1 MQNKRVSKKERFRNQ
16 NVIIFSPSISETTQS
31 LMTNPAITIKNLRK
45 SYGSKQVLRGIDL
58 EVYPGQVLGYIG
70 PNGAGKST
78 TVKIL
83 CGLISDYEGVVTV
96 YGVNVKENPVEAKKH
111 IGYVPE
117 LAELYD
123 VLTPSEFLHFM
134 GDLYGLEK
142 NVCEDRIVKMMS
154 AFGLEPNIHQRM
166 DTFSKGMK
174 QKVLLA
180 SGIIHN
186 PDIIILD
193 EPLSGLDANSV
204 IIVKDLISKL
214 ARDGKTIFYCSHM
227 MDVVEK
233 VSDRIIL
240 IDNGSIVADGSF
252 AELREQQGN
261 QSLEQIFAGLTAKE
275 SLGKAADDLLSAF
288 DN

>member
-1 MQNKRVSKKERFRNQ
+1 MNPVISIRNLQ
-16 NVIIFSPSISETTQS
+16 
-31 LMTNPAITIKNLRK
+31 KN
-45 SYGSKQVLRGIDL
+45 YGSKQVLKGISLD
-58 EVYPGQVLGYIG
+58 VYPGQVLGYIG

-83 CGLISDYEGVVTV
+83 CGLLPDYEGEVTIK
-96 YGVNVKENPVEAKKH
+96 GVNLKQQPLQVKQW

-123 VLTPSEFLHFM
+123 VLTPVEFLEFT
-134 GDLYGLEK
+134 GSLYGLEAA
-142 NVCEDRIVKMMS
+142 VCRERIDRMLS
-154 AFGLEPNIHQRM
+154 AFGLTGQMNQRM
-166 DTFSKGMK
+166 DSFSKGMR

-180 SGIIHN
+180 SGLLHN

-204 IIVKDLISKL
+204 IIVKELISKL
-214 ARDGKTIFYCSHM
+214 AKEGKTIFYCSHM

-240 IDNGSIVADGSF
+240 IDEGRVIADGSF
-252 AELREQQGN
+252 EELKQQQGN
-261 QSLEQIFAGLTAKE
+261 KSLEQIFAGLTAHD
-275 SLGKAADDLLSAF
+275 SLSQAADELMRAF

>member
-1 MQNKRVSKKERFRNQ
+1 MDQP
-16 NVIIFSPSISETTQS
+16 VISIKG
-31 LMTNPAITIKNLRK
+31 LYKN
-45 SYGSKQVLRGIDL
+45 YGAKQVLRGIDL

-83 CGLISDYEGVVTV
+83 CGLISDFTGSVTV
-96 YGVNVKENPVEAKKH
+96 GGIDIKTDPVGVKKR
-111 IGYVPE
+111 IGYIPE

-134 GDLYGLEK
+134 GSLYGLAYD
-142 NVCEDRIVKMMS
+142 VCEDRITKMMT
-154 AFGLEPNIHQRM
+154 AFSLKDSIHQRM
-166 DTFSKGMK
+166 DTFSKGMR

-180 SGIIHN
+180 SGLIHN

-214 ARDGKTIFYCSHM
+214 AKEGKTIFYCSHM

-252 AELREQQGN
+252 EALKQQQGN
-261 QSLEQIFAGLTAKE
+261 QSLEQIFAKLTAHE
-275 SLGKAADDLLSAF
+275 SLGKAADDLMRAF
-288 DN
+288 D